1 MKVEEVTSKPLDA
14 RMHIA
19 DRASENI
26 ARAQADSSRAA
37 AAAPVVSAVL
47 EQAAGTPAEQSEK
60 GRIVR
65 TVA

>member
-1 MKVEEVTSKPLDA
+1 MKVEEVTSTTLDA

-19 DRASENI
+19 DRANENI
-26 ARAQADSSRAA
+26 ARAQADSFRTA

>member
-1 MKVEEVTSKPLDA
+1 MKVEEIASRPLET
-14 RMHIA
+14 RTHIA
-19 DRASENI
+19 DRTDGNV
-26 ARAQADSSRAA
+26 ARAQADSFKAA

-47 EQAAGTPAEQSEK
+47 EQAAGTPAELSEK

>member
-1 MKVEEVTSKPLDA
+1 MKVDDVTSKSLEA

-19 DRASENI
+19 DRANETI
-26 ARAQADSSRAA
+26 AKAQADSSKAA

-47 EQAAGTPAEQSEK
+47 EQTAGTPAELSEK